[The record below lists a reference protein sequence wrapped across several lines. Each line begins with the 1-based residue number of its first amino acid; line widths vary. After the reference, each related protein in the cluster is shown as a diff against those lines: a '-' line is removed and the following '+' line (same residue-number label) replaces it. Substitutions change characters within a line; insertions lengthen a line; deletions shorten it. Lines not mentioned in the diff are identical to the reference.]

1 MNTTAYLLNFE
12 NENSGQEYKVRNLYR
27 KNFTQ
32 FKFWKY
38 IVFMETIC
46 CWFSSRRKRLLGIAV
61 EVDEVDD
68 LLVYLVLGEGGEDVV
83 QVGDPN
89 FFLQY

>member
-1 MNTTAYLLNFE
+1 
-12 NENSGQEYKVRNLYR
+12 
-27 KNFTQ
+27 
-32 FKFWKY
+32 
-38 IVFMETIC
+38 METIC